1 MAKMFDPFQ
10 VLAPYSIR
18 AKIMLQQ
25 TWLRGIGWD
34 DPLPEDLSLFW
45 TDWLKHL
52 PKLEAIRLNRCLIQS
67 GKQVNAANI
76 HTFIDAS
83 EVANATTSY
92 LRQQYISREVS
103 VSFIAAKSRVAPLKV
118 ISVPRLELKGAVIGL
133 RLSRFVGQSLQ
144 IPVNKHIFWSDSQ
157 NVIHWIRNES
167 RSFKPFVANR
177 IGEIHESTFPEQWRH
192 IPGKLNPSDKATRG
206 LSADEFVKDTTW
218 LYGPSFLYE
227 DQSKWPEQHY
237 DVPED
242 AVKEKRSVSESYS
255 TLLSES
261 WICCEK
267 FSKLLK
273 AKRVVAWC
281 LRFINNIKDRR
292 EERQLGE
299 LSVCEIQKAEQILI
313 GFLSKRR
320 VPT

>member
-1 MAKMFDPFQ
+1 M
-10 VLAPYSIR
+10 
-18 AKIMLQQ
+18 
-25 TWLRGIGWD
+25 
-34 DPLPEDLSLFW
+34 SLFW

-52 PKLEAIRLNRCLIQS
+52 PKLEAIRLNRCLTQS

-76 HTFIDAS
+76 HTFVDAS
-83 EVANATTSY
+83 EVAYATTSY
-92 LRQQYISREVS
+92 LRQQYVTGEVS

-118 ISVPRLELKGAVIGL
+118 FSVPRLELKGAVIGL
-133 RLSRFVGQSLQ
+133 RVSRFVGQSLQ

-157 NVIHWIRNES
+157 NVIYWIRNES
-167 RSFKPFVANR
+167 RSFKPFVVNR

-255 TLLSES
+255 TLLSEL

-267 FSKLLK
+267 NS
-273 AKRVVAWC
+273 
-281 LRFINNIKDRR
+281 
-292 EERQLGE
+292 Q
-299 LSVCEIQKAEQILI
+299 SY
-313 GFLSKRR
+313 
-320 VPT
+320 

>member
-1 MAKMFDPFQ
+1 M
-10 VLAPYSIR
+10 
-18 AKIMLQQ
+18 
-25 TWLRGIGWD
+25 
-34 DPLPEDLSLFW
+34 
-45 TDWLKHL
+45 
-52 PKLEAIRLNRCLIQS
+52 
-67 GKQVNAANI
+67 
-76 HTFIDAS
+76 
-83 EVANATTSY
+83 
-92 LRQQYISREVS
+92 
-103 VSFIAAKSRVAPLKV
+103 APLKV

-157 NVIHWIRNES
+157 NVIYWIRNES
-167 RSFKPFVANR
+167 HSFKPFVANR

-242 AVKEKRSVSESYS
+242 AVKKKRSVSESYS

-273 AKRVVAWC
+273 AKRMVTWC

-299 LSVCEIQKAEQILI
+299 LSVCEIQKAEQ
-313 GFLSKRR
+313 FFDWFCSKRR